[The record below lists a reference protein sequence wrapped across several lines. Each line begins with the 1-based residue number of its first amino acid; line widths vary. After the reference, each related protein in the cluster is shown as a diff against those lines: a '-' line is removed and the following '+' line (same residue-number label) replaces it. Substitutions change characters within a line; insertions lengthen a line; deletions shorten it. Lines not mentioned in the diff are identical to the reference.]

1 MLCWPCHE
9 AGVNGSLDFVAH
21 PGIAL
26 LRLLIAGLLGG
37 LIGMER
43 ERAAQQA
50 GEEMFAGV
58 RPFPLFAILGA
69 SLTVVT
75 GTIGPAVVAGFLAV
89 TALAVVAYWRTS
101 SSSRGRVGTTTES
114 AALATYWVGA
124 MAGAGALVLA
134 AAVGITIALL

>member
-1 MLCWPCHE
+1 MNE
-9 AGVNGSLDFVAH
+9 SLDFIAH

-26 LRLLIAGLLGG
+26 LRLLVAGLLGG

-43 ERAAQQA
+43 ERAAQVG

-58 RPFPLFAILGA
+58 RTFPLFAILGA

-75 GTIGPAVVAGFLAV
+75 GEIGAAVVAGFLAV

-101 SSSRGRVGTTTES
+101 SHERVGTNTES
-114 AALATYWVGA
+114 AALAN
-124 MAGAGALVLA
+124 
-134 AAVGITIALL
+134 